1 MGFSDSVWNTRTHP
15 SSPVS
20 DLAIARAGSPSNV
33 NPQMSLGFSGIESS
47 LRVKIFYNF
56 LAFWTLQCENKMIG

>member
-1 MGFSDSVWNTRTHP
+1 MVSSDSVWNTRTHP

-33 NPQMSLGFSGIESS
+33 NLQMSLGFSGIDGFSD
-47 LRVKIFYNF
+47 
-56 LAFWTLQCENKMIG
+56 LAMQEQSDLMM